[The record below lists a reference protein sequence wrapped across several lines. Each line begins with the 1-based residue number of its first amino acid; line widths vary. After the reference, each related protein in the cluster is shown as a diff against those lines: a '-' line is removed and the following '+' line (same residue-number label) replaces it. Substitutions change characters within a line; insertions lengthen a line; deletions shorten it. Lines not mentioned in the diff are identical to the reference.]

1 MKKLILSAGL
11 AAVVGLSAIPM
22 SAQAG
27 DYYSRDPYD
36 QCMSS
41 RRSNG
46 VTGGILGAVAG
57 GLAGSGI
64 ASSKNREEGAILG
77 AVVGAVAGNAIG
89 KSNSRC
95 SNVESYS
102 NNYYGGDRYSDYRGE
117 PYRSGQYR
125 DDDYY
130 DRDRGYRE
138 SSYRDDDYYEP
149 APRRSSYGDCKVV
162 YSTTRL
168 PDGMTVREPST
179 YCRSRD
185 GAWTRRN

>member
-1 MKKLILSAGL
+1 MKKFILSAGL
-11 AAVVGLSAIPM
+11 AAVVALSAMPM
-22 SAQAG
+22 TAQAG

-46 VTGGILGAVAG
+46 VTGGLLGAVAG

-95 SNVESYS
+95 SNVQSYGYS
-102 NNYYGGDRYSDYRGE
+102 DEYRSERYSDYRDDR
-117 PYRSGQYR
+117 YN
-125 DDDYY
+125 DDY
-130 DRDRGYRE
+130 DRGYRE
-138 SSYRDDDYYEP
+138 SAYREDDYYEP
-149 APRRSSYGDCKVV
+149 APRRSYGDCKVV

>member
-11 AAVVGLSAIPM
+11 AAVVGFSAIPM

-41 RRSNG
+41 RRSSG
-46 VTGGILGAVAG
+46 VSGGILGAVVG

-64 ASSKNREEGAILG
+64 ASNKNREEGAILG
-77 AVVGAVAGNAIG
+77 AVVGAVAGNSIG
-89 KSNSRC
+89 KGNSRC
-95 SNVESYS
+95 SNVQSY
-102 NNYYGGDRYSDYRGE
+102 GYSDSG
-117 PYRSGQYR
+117 YRSQNYADYRNGQYR
-125 DDDYY
+125 DDRYEDDY
-130 DRDRGYRE
+130 DRGYRE

-149 APRRSSYGDCKVV
+149 APRSSSYGDCKVV

>member
-27 DYYSRDPYD
+27 EYYSRDPYD

-46 VTGGILGAVAG
+46 VTGGLLGAVAG

-64 ASSKNREEGAILG
+64 ASNKNREEGAILG

-95 SNVESYS
+95 SNVQ
-102 NNYYGGDRYSDYRGE
+102 NYGYSDYGYRGQNYGD
-117 PYRSGQYR
+117 YRAGRYEEDR
-125 DDDYY
+125 YYDDY
-130 DRDRGYRE
+130 DRGYRE
-138 SSYRDDDYYEP
+138 SSYRDDDYYAP
-149 APRRSSYGDCKVV
+149 APSRSSYGDCKVV